1 MVIATF
7 EGSNDAQRKMTAIFT
22 NHIVMSQRIKGDV
35 IEYMAENWAEWERT
49 KPPWFTPGFIS
60 KIPDEYI
67 PRRALRALNHASVC
81 GIREKQNRMNLSE
94 LARASLGGTWEKVV
108 ADAAADAISAE
119 DREVSQRK
127 LSVALRAGH
136 RSREESY

>member
-1 MVIATF
+1 
-7 EGSNDAQRKMTAIFT
+7 
-22 NHIVMSQRIKGDV
+22 
-35 IEYMAENWAEWERT
+35 
-49 KPPWFTPGFIS
+49 
-60 KIPDEYI
+60 
-67 PRRALRALNHASVC
+67 
-81 GIREKQNRMNLSE
+81 MNLSE